1 MQNMR
6 GFKSFIKKVKMIKT
20 EATFNT
26 INKSSLLLGFA
37 EVQNVKIYSPI
48 LHKCAANSRLL

>member
-1 MQNMR
+1 MR